1 MIFYLNIFLM
11 FIFLDGLGLIDQEQ
25 FLNVKGGFK
34 AVDLLFF
41 MVFCRLLILDIVIKR
56 KKIIQKSDLVAK
68 WIFIF
73 IIINIF
79 SIVHSFIGGGTSLL
93 EVIKMAR
100 YTLLSYSI
108 YFFIKYDIDKNHN
121 ASRYLRMIW
130 YGGVIVT
137 FNLLL
142 LSVFR
147 IDISNIFQGVVVQ
160 ERDDYLFILK
170 RVWLDAFLLPVV
182 CFIFSINNYIHNVKD
197 RFYNWLVVFFIGFIL
212 QGFRSYIFTVFILFG
227 LYGLMRMMFVRNTT
241 KKIKTQI
248 FKILFSFLILILVFL
263 NLDSS
268 KNVTTFFTQT
278 YNDLL
283 HAEGSFGYRLQDDY
297 FRWMVYKQNPF
308 WGVGFIHLDSKRAQ
322 LMSITQS
329 GRYSLYTTD
338 SGYLD
343 ILMRYGVPGALFFLL
358 FIFKFVWRYFNAAM
372 NIRDISKSSI
382 LISTAIFLLVLLF
395 TQISHG
401 GLTGSYGIIPM
412 IVLLA
417 ISENVIKINAKN

>member
-1 MIFYLNIFLM
+1 M
-11 FIFLDGLGLIDQEQ
+11 
-25 FLNVKGGFK
+25 
-34 AVDLLFF
+34 DLLFF

-182 CFIFSINNYIHNVKD
+182 CFQH
-197 RFYNWLVVFFIGFIL
+197 
-212 QGFRSYIFTVFILFG
+212 
-227 LYGLMRMMFVRNTT
+227 
-241 KKIKTQI
+241 
-248 FKILFSFLILILVFL
+248 
-263 NLDSS
+263 
-268 KNVTTFFTQT
+268 
-278 YNDLL
+278 
-283 HAEGSFGYRLQDDY
+283 
-297 FRWMVYKQNPF
+297 
-308 WGVGFIHLDSKRAQ
+308 
-322 LMSITQS
+322 
-329 GRYSLYTTD
+329 
-338 SGYLD
+338 
-343 ILMRYGVPGALFFLL
+343 
-358 FIFKFVWRYFNAAM
+358 
-372 NIRDISKSSI
+372 
-382 LISTAIFLLVLLF
+382 
-395 TQISHG
+395 
-401 GLTGSYGIIPM
+401 
-412 IVLLA
+412 
-417 ISENVIKINAKN
+417 